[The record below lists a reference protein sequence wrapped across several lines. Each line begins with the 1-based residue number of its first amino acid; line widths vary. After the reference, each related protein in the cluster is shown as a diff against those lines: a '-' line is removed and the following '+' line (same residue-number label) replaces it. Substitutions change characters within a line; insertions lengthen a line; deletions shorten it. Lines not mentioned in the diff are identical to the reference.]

1 MQSIQEAIEFIRQG
15 KIIIMVDD
23 EDRENEGD
31 FVLAAE
37 HASPEAINFLA
48 KYGRGLIC
56 LALDGPLVDRLQLPM
71 MTNDNKARMHTA
83 FTVSIEARE
92 GVSTGI
98 SAADRSRTI
107 QVAVDPKSAPEDIVS
122 PGHVFPLR
130 AVDGGVLLRTGHTE
144 GSVDLAK
151 LAGLQGAAV
160 ICEIMNDDGTMARL
174 PDLEKIAAEHDL
186 PIVSIRDLVSYR
198 LQRDSLIDPLSTED
212 EIFEWSHLGKTHS
225 FRLHRYQSRVD
236 GCEHF
241 ALSCGEI
248 GESPLVRV
256 HAESGL
262 EDAFC
267 DLIPLALQQLTESK
281 SGGHFVFIRKPEV
294 HSETVTDFFRSLD
307 RESLK
312 AQAQETSQGS
322 SPQAR
327 QNYLRQIGI
336 GAQILRMLGVKKMRL
351 LTKSPK
357 KLVSLDGYGLEIV
370 EKIPFQSTA
379 AKAVDAN
386 LRTEEDANENSYR
399 GQPVQ

>member
-1 MQSIQEAIEFIRQG
+1 MQSIQEAIEFVRQG

-56 LALDGPLVDRLQLPM
+56 LAMDAQLIDRLNLPM
-71 MTNDNKARMHTA
+71 MTSDNRTRMHTA

-92 GVSTGI
+92 GVTTGI

-107 QVAVDPKSAPEDIVS
+107 QVAVDPKSSPEDVVS

-144 GSVDLAK
+144 GSVDMAK

-174 PDLEKIAAEHDL
+174 PDLEKIATEHSL
-186 PIVSIRDLVSYR
+186 PIISIRDLVSYR
-198 LQRDSLIDPLSTED
+198 LQRDSLIAPLSAAD
-212 EIFEWSHLGKTHS
+212 ETFTWHHLGES
-225 FRLHRYQSRVD
+225 YEFQLHRYLSRVD
-236 GCEHF
+236 GTEHF
-241 ALSCGEI
+241 ALSRGSL
-248 GESPLVRV
+248 GDVPLVRV
-256 HAESGL
+256 HAEAGL
-262 EDAFC
+262 EDSFC
-267 DLIPLALQQLTESK
+267 DMIPLALKQLLGSK
-281 SGGHFVFIRKPEV
+281 EGGHFVFIRKPEIHEQSV
-294 HSETVTDFFRSLD
+294 GDFFASL
-307 RESLK
+307 ENSSLVERTK
-312 AQAQETSQGS
+312 DSSQGN

-336 GAQILRMLGVKKMRL
+336 GAQILRLLGVTKMRL

-357 KLVSLDGYGLEIV
+357 KLVSLDGYGLEVV
-370 EKIPFQSTA
+370 EKIPFHSTA
-379 AKAVDAN
+379 SKNAQKN
-386 LRTEEDANENSYR
+386 LNEKEDKNEDSHRN
-399 GQPVQ
+399 QPIQ